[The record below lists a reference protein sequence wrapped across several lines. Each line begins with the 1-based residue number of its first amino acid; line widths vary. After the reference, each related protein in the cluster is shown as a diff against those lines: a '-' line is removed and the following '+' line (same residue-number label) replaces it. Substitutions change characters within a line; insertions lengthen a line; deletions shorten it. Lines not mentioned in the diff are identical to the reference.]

1 MKLAS
6 WADGI
11 GPVFVLVRDILSRS
25 TEPEVTLGKLA
36 QNPRYAGLV
45 ASEFGR
51 SLLIGRV
58 DDSQV

>member
-1 MKLAS
+1 M
-6 WADGI
+6 
-11 GPVFVLVRDILSRS
+11 FVLVRDILSRS